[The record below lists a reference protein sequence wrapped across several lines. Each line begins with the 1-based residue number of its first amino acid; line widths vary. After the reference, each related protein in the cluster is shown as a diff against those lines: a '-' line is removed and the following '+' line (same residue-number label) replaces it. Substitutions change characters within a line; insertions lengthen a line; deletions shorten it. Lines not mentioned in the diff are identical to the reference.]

1 MKKLAF
7 FAVALATPAAAHPA
21 GAAGHLPHTAY
32 LVAVI
37 AVGVAMAIYNARKA

>member
-21 GAAGHLPHTAY
+21 GAFGHLPHWSVLTVFVGIG
-32 LVAVI
+32 LTMAV
-37 AVGVAMAIYNARKA
+37 YNAFKG

>member
-21 GAAGHLPHTAY
+21 GAFGHLPHWSVLTVI
-32 LVAVI
+32 LGIGLTMAV
-37 AVGVAMAIYNARKA
+37 YNAVKG

>member
-7 FAVALATPAAAHPA
+7 FAAALATPAAAHPA

-32 LVAVI
+32 LI
-37 AVGVAMAIYNARKA
+37 AAISIGVAMAIYNARKA

>member
-21 GAAGHLPHTAY
+21 GAFGHLPHWSVLTVFIGIG
-32 LVAVI
+32 LSMAV
-37 AVGVAMAIYNARKA
+37 YNAHKG